1 MTYKLKYLAP
11 LKNPNIKRGPRDRG
25 MRPDPAN
32 WDSEE
37 TLIERDKYYAL
48 LKHKSQADFR
58 GEQHDLTWEQW
69 QTLWPTEV
77 WLNRGRSKHCHM
89 LVRIDVNGAWTL
101 NNVAV
106 ILVKDKGKY
115 YDKGRLKK

>member
-1 MTYKLKYLAP
+1 MTYKLKYLSP
-11 LKNPNIKRGPRDRG
+11 LKNPNIERGPGDRG
-25 MRPDPAN
+25 QRPDPKN

-48 LKHKSQADFR
+48 LKHRSQASFR
-58 GEQHDLTWEQW
+58 GEIHDLTWEQW
-69 QTLWPTEV
+69 QELWPTEL

-101 NNVAV
+101 NNVTV
-106 ILVKDKGKY
+106 CLVKDKGQY
-115 YDKGRLKK
+115 YDKGRLKQ